1 MRLVLQMIE
10 KLRTDFSPLHGK
22 KLLHLGQR
30 GVIRIIYTI
39 TISKQEA
46 HRKRKEYFS
55 FKSRAPPSIKNRETL
70 EMQKC
75 YS

>member
-10 KLRTDFSPLHGK
+10 KLRTEFSPLHGK

-30 GVIRIIYTI
+30 GVARIIYTV
-39 TISKQEA
+39 TRSKQEA
-46 HRKRKEYFS
+46 RRRRKEYFS
-55 FKSRAPPSIKNRETL
+55 IKSREPPSIKNRETL
-70 EMQKC
+70 EMQQC